1 MIATLLLAIVVFA
14 LVLGL
19 LFWARRPSYR
29 IQRSNVI
36 ALLELVL
43 SGQASENDW
52 RVFSC
57 VPLSHDPELAR
68 VRQQCLEIEEREY
81 LGARPPGFLFREQG
95 LEELQEIL
103 KQLRTASPQVVKQA

>member
-1 MIATLLLAIVVFA
+1 MIATLFLAVVIFA

-19 LFWARRPSYR
+19 LFWARKPSYR

-43 SGQASENDW
+43 NGEATENDW

-57 VPLSHDPELAR
+57 VPLGHDPELAR
-68 VRQQCLEIEEREY
+68 IRQHCMEIEEREY

-103 KQLRTASPQVVKQA
+103 DQLRTVAPELNKQA